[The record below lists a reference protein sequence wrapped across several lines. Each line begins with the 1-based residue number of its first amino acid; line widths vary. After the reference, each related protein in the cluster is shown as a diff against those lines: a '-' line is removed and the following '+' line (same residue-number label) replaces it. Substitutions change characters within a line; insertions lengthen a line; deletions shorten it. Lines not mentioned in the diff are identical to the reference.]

1 MGFDKLLS
9 FFTKNLQNNIVEDLY
24 NKPIVVA
31 NHIYF
36 DMNFIVYNS
45 IANIENDIN
54 TIYMLIFALPYT
66 DIDRIK
72 KKLSNILD
80 SYYWQ
85 KALQPNINIISLDNN
100 IDEIIKQIKSIIDTY
115 IYDLL
120 YWNVFFTINTS
131 IKNNHPI
138 QFIRSINIFFDG
150 IPTFAKMVEQRR
162 RRMKNYIDSQNR
174 KKLFAQYF
182 SNIVNTL
189 ITEDDITYDYF
200 EWLKYLYNFSGQLG
214 PNSEIMIILGDFI
227 IIKLKEEWN
236 NPSINFTLS
245 NSTQNGEADY
255 KIFKHMRDNAIDCN
269 VVIHSCDSDFIFMII
284 WYQLWCNTS
293 DIDINLMMINYN
305 KVIGLKNE
313 IANTLISGKKINAL
327 LLEKYNII
335 NSLNTTDV
343 NINIIFDLLFIL
355 LMFGNDIIPP
365 NYELGTE
372 LNLKLLF
379 ETHYSLYHNCNFVV
393 CLNNINIINFNNL
406 ARWLKLIQSKRS
418 FSIIILNRFYK
429 LPYNF
434 IINVTKKFNIIEM
447 IDNVLIPFHIKQYEK
462 DILSKD
468 ILSDK
473 NNSIQVDNMDFRC
486 KLKLDYKPDE
496 IDSYFTDD
504 MNDYIDILNVNDYGL
519 IRVERAYDINNNSYQ
534 TLYNHIIITAAN
546 LTEDEFNRPYKIF
559 FNNIKDSINS
569 YTKLTENCNTREYLT
584 LLIYMSQIFFYNFDS
599 YTPYALF
606 NYSDM
611 IAPSID
617 MILNFIDIN
626 DMNHI
631 QNECYIKKIKTN
643 VYFNYTSH
651 HLFITPYLL
660 ENNYLGIKDIEH
672 IESLLNVI
680 NNCMPGIWYKKNE
693 QFILKKIDPE
703 QFITI
708 CNNMIKLYQ
717 DNIINNIFKKSSNL
731 LN

>member
-45 IANIENDIN
+45 ISNIENDIN
-54 TIYMLIFALPYT
+54 NIYMLIFALPYT

-72 KKLSNILD
+72 KKLSTIVD

-85 KALQPNINIISLDNN
+85 KALQPSNINIISILDNT
-100 IDEIIKQIKSIIDTY
+100 IDEILKQVKSMIDTY

-120 YWNVFFTINTS
+120 YWNVLFTINTS

-174 KKLFAQYF
+174 KKIFTQYF
-182 SNIVNTL
+182 NNIINTL
-189 ITEDDITYDYF
+189 VTEDGITFDYF
-200 EWLKYLYNFSGQLG
+200 EWLKYLYNFSGPLG
-214 PNSEIMIILGDFI
+214 PNSDIIIILGDFI
-227 IIKLKEEWN
+227 IIKLKEEYTG
-236 NPSINFTLS
+236 IIFTL
-245 NSTQNGEADY
+245 NNCTINGEADH
-255 KIFKHMRDNAIDCN
+255 KIFKHMKDNTIDCN

-284 WYQLWCNTS
+284 WYQLWCNIS
-293 DIDINLMMINYN
+293 GIDINLMMINYN
-305 KVIGLKNE
+305 KINSGLKYE
-313 IANTLISGKKINAL
+313 IANTIISGKKINTV

-335 NSLNTTDV
+335 NSVNTDV

-379 ETHYSLYHNCNFVV
+379 ETHYILYNNSDFVV

-406 ARWLKLIQSKRS
+406 SKWLKAIQLKRS
-418 FSIIILNRFYK
+418 FSIITLNRFYK

-434 IINVTKKFNIIEM
+434 ILNVTKKYNIIEM
-447 IDNVLIPFHIKQYEK
+447 IDNVLIPFHVKQYKK
-462 DILSKD
+462 DLIKTRYL
-468 ILSDK
+468 
-473 NNSIQVDNMDFRC
+473 NEVDNMDFRS
-486 KLKLDYKPDE
+486 KLQLDDLTKLDDV
-496 IDSYFTDD
+496 DTYFNED
-504 MNDYIDILNVNDYGL
+504 MNDYINIFNSDDCGL
-519 IRVERAYDINNNSYQ
+519 IRTERSYEININPYQ
-534 TLYNHIIITAAN
+534 TLYNNIIVAASN
-546 LTEDEFNRPYKIF
+546 TTEDEFNRPYKIF
-559 FNNIKDSINS
+559 FNNIKDSIHD
-569 YTKLTENCNTREYLT
+569 YVKLTENCDTNEYLM
-584 LLIYMSQIFFYNFDS
+584 LLIYTSQIFFYNFDL
-599 YTPYALF
+599 YTPYSLF

-611 IAPSID
+611 VAPSID
-617 MILNFIDIN
+617 MILNFIDTN
-626 DMNHI
+626 DMNSI
-631 QNECYIKKIKTN
+631 QNECYKKISQKE
-643 VYFNYTSH
+643 VYFNYISH

-660 ENNYLGIKDIEH
+660 ESNYLDSIKEVEH

-680 NNCMPGIWYKKNE
+680 NNCIPGIWYKKNE
-693 QFILKKIDPE
+693 QFILKKIDPI
-703 QFITI
+703 QFII
-708 CNNMIKLYQ
+708 LCNNMIKLYQ
-717 DNIINNIFKKSSNL
+717 DNIINNIFKNSSNL

>member
-45 IANIENDIN
+45 ISNIENDIN
-54 TIYMLIFALPYT
+54 NIYMLIFALPYT

-72 KKLSNILD
+72 KKLSSILD
-80 SYYWQ
+80 SYYWHE
-85 KALQPNINIISLDNN
+85 ALKSSNINIISILDNK
-100 IDEIIKQIKSIIDTY
+100 IDEIIKQVKSMIDTY

-120 YWNVFFTINTS
+120 YWNVLFTINTS

-174 KKLFAQYF
+174 KKIFAQYF
-182 SNIVNTL
+182 NNIINTL
-189 ITEDDITYDYF
+189 VTEDGITFDYF
-200 EWLKYLYNFSGQLG
+200 EWLKYLYNFNGPLG
-214 PNSEIMIILGDFI
+214 PNSDIIIILGDFI
-227 IIKLKEEWN
+227 IIKLKEEYTG
-236 NPSINFTLS
+236 INFTL
-245 NSTQNGEADY
+245 NNCTINGEADH
-255 KIFKHMRDNAIDCN
+255 KIFKHMKDNSIDCN

-284 WYQLWCNTS
+284 WYQLWCNIS
-293 DIDINLMMINYN
+293 GIDINLMMINYN
-305 KVIGLKNE
+305 KIHSGLKYE
-313 IANTLISGKKINAL
+313 IANTIISGKKINTV

-335 NSLNTTDV
+335 NSVNTDI

-379 ETHYSLYHNCNFVV
+379 ETHYILYNNSNFVV

-406 ARWLKLIQSKRS
+406 SKWLKAIQLKRS
-418 FSIIILNRFYK
+418 FSIITLNRFYK

-434 IINVTKKFNIIEM
+434 ITNVTKKYNIIEM
-447 IDNVLIPFHIKQYEK
+447 IDNVLIPFHVKQYKK
-462 DILSKD
+462 DLIKT
-468 ILSDK
+468 K
-473 NNSIQVDNMDFRC
+473 YFNEVDNMDFRS
-486 KLKLDYKPDE
+486 KLQLDDISKLEE
-496 IDSYFTDD
+496 IDIYFNED
-504 MNDYIDILNVNDYGL
+504 MNDYINILNSDDYGL
-519 IRVERAYDINNNSYQ
+519 IRIERSYEININPYQ
-534 TLYNHIIITAAN
+534 TLYNNIIVTAAN
-546 LTEDEFNRPYKIF
+546 STEDEFNRPYKIF
-559 FNNIKDSINS
+559 FNNIKDSIHD
-569 YTKLTENCNTREYLT
+569 YVKLTENCDTNEYLM
-584 LLIYMSQIFFYNFDS
+584 LLIYTSQIFFYNFDL
-599 YTPYALF
+599 YTPYSLF
-606 NYSDM
+606 TYSDM
-611 IAPSID
+611 VAPSID
-617 MILNFIDIN
+617 MILNFIDTN
-626 DMNHI
+626 DMNRI
-631 QNECYIKKIKTN
+631 QNECYKNISQKE
-643 VYFNYTSH
+643 VYFNYISH

-660 ENNYLGIKDIEH
+660 ESNYLDSIKDVEH

-680 NNCMPGIWYKKNE
+680 NNCIPGIWYKKNE
-693 QFILKKIDPE
+693 QFILKKIDPIL
-703 QFITI
+703 FII
-708 CNNMIKLYQ
+708 LCNNMIKLYQ